1 VLVYVTETKFY
12 RQYLG
17 ISYEFGS
24 YLRKRK
30 ALSVDAE
37 TDDGRP
43 LFRLDL
49 VEGHRAEI
57 TAYRARLRE
66 FKETLVAL

>member
-1 VLVYVTETKFY
+1 MLVYVTETKFY
-12 RQYLG
+12 RRYLG

-30 ALSVDAE
+30 VLSVDAE

-49 VEGHRAEI
+49 VEAHRAEV
-57 TAYRARLRE
+57 TGHRARLRE
-66 FKETLVAL
+66 FKETLVAV